1 MAVMTLSKRHD
12 ALENKVR
19 SFIIRNGG
27 KVYEKTYHDGHIRD
41 LEKQRI
47 QRIFTPTG
55 LFIRAYADRWA
66 LMPNDLIF
74 FFECKTSN
82 NEKGSFEAL
91 PLFDHM
97 THSKRGILCL
107 YCGSTRSGREF
118 GFWTHNPPPFDCL
131 MIPPQREREL
141 FEWYDRTLPDCFPK
155 IQRLWIPG
163 TVGSNDPFVLVSEI
177 EIEKLTSWDFLITE
191 KLRDF
196 SSDRFR

>member
-1 MAVMTLSKRHD
+1 MTLSRRHD
-12 ALENKVR
+12 DLENKVR
-19 SFIIRNGG
+19 EFIIGNGG
-27 KVYEKTYHDGHIRD
+27 KVYEKTYHDGHIKD

-47 QRIFTPTG
+47 SKIFTPTG

-97 THSKRGILCL
+97 THSKRGVLCL
-107 YCGSTRSGREF
+107 YCGRTRAGREF
-118 GFWTHNPPPFDCL
+118 GFWAHRPPPFDCL
-131 MIPPQREREL
+131 MIPPQRESEL
-141 FEWYDRTLPDCFPK
+141 FEWYNRTLLDCFPTVEP
-155 IQRLWIPG
+155 LWI
-163 TVGSNDPFVLVSEI
+163 TRTYGSNDPFILVSEA
-177 EIEKLTSWDFLITE
+177 EISRLPSWDVLIIE

-196 SSDRFR
+196 SSGHRFV

>member
-1 MAVMTLSKRHD
+1 MTLSKRHD

-19 SFIIRNGG
+19 EFIVKNGG

-47 QRIFTPTG
+47 QRIFTPTA

-66 LMPNDLIF
+66 LMSNDLIF

-97 THSKRGILCL
+97 THSKRGVLCL
-107 YCGSTRSGREF
+107 YCGLTRSGREF

-131 MIPPQREREL
+131 MIPPQRELEL
-141 FEWYDRTLPDCFPK
+141 FEWYNLMLSNCFPK
-155 IQRLWIPG
+155 LQRLWIPG
-163 TVGSNDPFVLVSEI
+163 TAGSNDPFILVSEI

-196 SSDRFR
+196 SSGRRFR